1 MDQELVDVLAGLSVA
16 GRISEGDVMR
26 LRDVLWSEETLAQ
39 PVVDA
44 LFDLNARCRDTA
56 PEWSELLCEA
66 VEHYLLQQNLPHGF
80 LDEAGA
86 AWLRDRLGRN
96 GRIQSYPEMELLV
109 TILESA
115 ENAPD
120 WLKAW
125 ALSEIEETI
134 VSGVG
139 PSRDPSLVSPDCV
152 DEVEVDML
160 RRLIFAGGGDSAD
173 IVGTAEANL
182 LFRIKDR
189 TLGSENAEGWLTLFV
204 QGVGNHLMAHS
215 DYRPLSRVEAM
226 RLNAFM
232 DDSAPNLSG
241 FLKRTLPN
249 NMLGRGTI
257 AEAFKSL
264 FVSPD
269 DHFGSD
275 AEIAA
280 SHALTAEEAGWL
292 KEHIAVDGQTDD
304 YEKALLTFVVEET
317 GNLPSM
323 LEGLRRRA

>member
-1 MDQELVDVLAGLSVA
+1 MDQELVDVLAGISVA

-26 LRDVLWSEETLAQ
+26 LRDTVWTEETLAQ

-44 LFDLNARCRDTA
+44 LFDLNARCRDA
-56 PEWSELLCEA
+56 VPAWSELLCEA
-66 VEHYLLQQNLPHGF
+66 VEHYLLHQTQPHGF
-80 LDEAGA
+80 LDENGA
-86 AWLRDRLGRN
+86 TWLRDRIGRN

-109 TILESA
+109 TILENA

-139 PSRDPSLVSPDCV
+139 PTRDATVVVPNVV
-152 DEVEVDML
+152 DEVEVDLL
-160 RRLIFAGGGDSAD
+160 RRLIFAGGGEGA
-173 IVGTAEANL
+173 IVVGTAEANL

-189 TLGSENAEGWLTLFV
+189 TLGSENDTGWLTLFV

-215 DYRPLSRVEAM
+215 DYRPLSRDEAL

-232 DDSAPNLSG
+232 EDHASNLFG
-241 FLKRTLPN
+241 FLGRTLPGH
-249 NMLGRGTI
+249 MFGRGTI

-264 FVSPD
+264 FVSSE
-269 DHFGSD
+269 DHFGDD
-275 AEIAA
+275 AEIAK